1 MVVEDVPISLFVILN
16 SLGEQEMSVSGGGC
30 LFDLEQG

>member
-1 MVVEDVPISLFVILN
+1 LLFVILN

-30 LFDLEQG
+30 LFDPE